1 MASLSLTSFWQFS
14 VPCDSTTVLEV
25 HWRRWR
31 SRLAGILGI
40 ALMVV
45 AGKIRPGVLVFCL
58 YGIALAVLYM
68 TSLRGWYTTGHDI
81 QVEFRVFS
89 LVHAHQHW
97 SVGSAGTSYN
107 ACLSITILPQMLW
120 ELTRVATPYV
130 FKTDFPLIF
139 AACPLALYELSRR
152 MLGQRL
158 AVASALLFISFP
170 TFVNDMVF
178 INRQEVA
185 FLFVSVVLA
194 LMFCGGF
201 DLRTRRIIIGLCIVG
216 MVMSH
221 YSTSYVF
228 LATML
233 AAGFGL
239 AVSRFIARLAGAPNR
254 PVHARMRAFTK
265 LGRSSSS
272 RLSKRPAVF
281 NWTLVGFTCLLV
293 VAWTFV
299 DIQAAPG
306 FNQNLRQALGA
317 FIGNDGS
324 GSKSVDVNYSVAS
337 SGGSSSAASQLESY
351 RAQLEHQVG
360 RDPVKE
366 GYYSKSV
373 LARYATPPGPTLR
386 SPPTV
391 VGRALLRIGIDPYEV
406 NDISRSLIAR
416 LFQVLALL
424 GVIVVFFGW
433 RRSPRVTV
441 RHVYIA
447 MGSIVLLAASVVLP
461 VLSVNYG
468 LLRMFQQALLILAPF
483 VIIGVLFL
491 FGLFGLRR
499 LAVIGACVVT
509 AIFFFSLTGLMPQIT
524 GSYIPQLNLNNAGE
538 YYENYYTQPQEVSA
552 IRWLNTVATKYSVVQ
567 TDPFATARFQAYTS
581 IGIDDDDFPTLVL
594 RHSYV
599 VLGTDTVQSGIST
612 VGPNDD
618 LVDYKYPVAFLKA
631 NKNLIYASNGAEIF
645 HS

>member
-1 MASLSLTSFWQFS
+1 M
-14 VPCDSTTVLEV
+14 TVLDV
-25 HWRRWR
+25 ALAVIGAV
-31 SRLAGILGI
+31 RLNNGAGGGVAEAALGVAGILGVV
-40 ALMVV
+40 LMVV
-45 AGKIRPGVLVFCL
+45 AARVRPGVLVACL

-89 LVHAHQHW
+89 LVHATQHW
-97 SVGSAGTSYN
+97 SVSSAGTSYN

-152 MLGQRL
+152 ILGRRL
-158 AVASALLFISFP
+158 AIASVLLFISFP

-185 FLFVSVVLA
+185 FLFVSVVMA
-194 LMFCGGF
+194 LMFCGGS
-201 DLRTRRIIIGLCIVG
+201 DLLMRRIIIGLCIVG

-228 LATML
+228 LATIL
-233 AAGFGL
+233 VALFGL
-239 AVSRFIARLAGAPNR
+239 ALSRFIARWAGAPNL
-254 PVHARMRAFTK
+254 PAHARLRALAK

-272 RLSKRPAVF
+272 RLSRRPGVF
-281 NWTLVGFTCLLV
+281 NWALVGFTCLLV

-299 DIQAAPG
+299 DIQATPA

-337 SGGSSSAASQLESY
+337 AGNNASVASQLDAYTE
-351 RAQLEHQVG
+351 QLQQQVG
-360 RDPVKE
+360 RHPVRQ
-366 GYYSKSV
+366 GYYPKSV
-373 LARYATPPGPTLR
+373 LARYATPPGPPLR
-386 SPPTV
+386 SGSTA
-391 VGRALLRIGIDPYEV
+391 VGRALERIGIDPYQL
-406 NDISRSLIAR
+406 NSILRSVIAR
-416 LFQVLALL
+416 LFQLLALL
-424 GVIVVFFGW
+424 GVLVVFFGW
-433 RRSPRVTV
+433 RKSVRVTA

-447 MGSIVLLAASVVLP
+447 MGSVVLLAASVVLP

-483 VIIGVLFL
+483 VVIGVLFA
-491 FGLFGLRR
+491 FGLVGLRR
-499 LAVIGACVVT
+499 VAALGACVVT
-509 AIFFFSLTGLMPQIT
+509 AVFFFSLTGLMPQIT
-524 GSYIPQLNLNNAGE
+524 GSFVPQLNLNNAGE
-538 YYENYYTQPQEVSA
+538 YYENYYTQPQEVA
-552 IRWLNTVATKYSVVQ
+552 AMRWLDTVATRDSVVQ
-567 TDPFATARFQAYTS
+567 TDPFATARFQPYTS
-581 IGIDDDDFPTLVL
+581 IGIDDNDFPTVVL

-612 VGPNDD
+612 VGPNDA
-618 LVDYKYPVAFLKA
+618 LLDYEYPVAFLEA
-631 NKNLIYASNGAEIF
+631 NKDLIYASNGAEIF

>member
-139 AACPLALYELSRR
+139 VACPLALYELSRR

-201 DLRTRRIIIGLCIVG
+201 DLRTRRIIIRTVHRRHGHVALFDELRVLGNHVG
-216 MVMSH
+216 CGIRFSSIAIH
-221 YSTSYVF
+221 RPIGRRPQSPGPRKNACFHQTRTIIEF
-228 LATML
+228 PPLE
-233 AAGFGL
+233 AAGGVQL
-239 AVSRFIARLAGAPNR
+239 D
-254 PVHARMRAFTK
+254 
-265 LGRSSSS
+265 LGRIHLPSGRGLDVRGHSGRSRIQPESS
-272 RLSKRPAVF
+272 
-281 NWTLVGFTCLLV
+281 
-293 VAWTFV
+293 
-299 DIQAAPG
+299 
-306 FNQNLRQALGA
+306 
-317 FIGNDGS
+317 
-324 GSKSVDVNYSVAS
+324 
-337 SGGSSSAASQLESY
+337 
-351 RAQLEHQVG
+351 
-360 RDPVKE
+360 
-366 GYYSKSV
+366 
-373 LARYATPPGPTLR
+373 PGP
-386 SPPTV
+386 
-391 VGRALLRIGIDPYEV
+391 
-406 NDISRSLIAR
+406 
-416 LFQVLALL
+416 
-424 GVIVVFFGW
+424 
-433 RRSPRVTV
+433 RRFHR
-441 RHVYIA
+441 
-447 MGSIVLLAASVVLP
+447 
-461 VLSVNYG
+461 
-468 LLRMFQQALLILAPF
+468 Q
-483 VIIGVLFL
+483 
-491 FGLFGLRR
+491 
-499 LAVIGACVVT
+499 
-509 AIFFFSLTGLMPQIT
+509 
-524 GSYIPQLNLNNAGE
+524 
-538 YYENYYTQPQEVSA
+538 
-552 IRWLNTVATKYSVVQ
+552 RW
-567 TDPFATARFQAYTS
+567 FR
-581 IGIDDDDFPTLVL
+581 
-594 RHSYV
+594 
-599 VLGTDTVQSGIST
+599 
-612 VGPNDD
+612 
-618 LVDYKYPVAFLKA
+618 
-631 NKNLIYASNGAEIF
+631 
-645 HS
+645 